1 MKKSVLLPVFI
12 LIYSFSF
19 SSVDLFEIDTEAIEE
34 QFEILNIFEE
44 LYVSGDECLKDIE
57 NQTDIFTGSIKLIE
71 GFELV
76 KRSNDMISGIP
87 MVVHSLLLG
96 PVGIVLE
103 NLKPKLKTW
112 AIIAIIAGGVII
124 ASGVVFIIIVASTRS
139 AGESCGNAMGDSCG
153 NAIGSSC
160 SNSSSGCGSGLSYL
174 MSVF

>member
-12 LIYSFSF
+12 LISFFSF
-19 SSVDLFEIDTEAIEE
+19 SSVDLFEIDTELIEK

-44 LYVSGDECLKDIE
+44 LYVSGDESLADIE
-57 NQTDIFTGSIKLIE
+57 NQSDILSGRIKLIE

-103 NLKPKLKTW
+103 NLKPNLKTW
-112 AIIAIIAGGVII
+112 AIVAIIAGGVII
-124 ASGVVFIIIVASTRS
+124 ASGVIYVIIVAATRS
-139 AGESCGNAMGDSCG
+139 AGESCGNAIGDSCG
-153 NAIGSSC
+153 NALGSSC
-160 SNSSSGCGSGLSYL
+160 SNSSSGCSSGLSYL